1 MTQALT
7 SAVATAIGR
16 FASLAAIALAF
27 GAAASAE
34 DGKVPAPPYQV
45 HVSDYLVV
53 GVVWNE
59 ATVRKLLPAGL
70 KPSADMS
77 GGIAL
82 YKSDRGFGI
91 SPYDSVYAFVNVEGH
106 DAGPGVKGRWM
117 LQGGYGPDDK
127 VAAAI
132 RSTYGWPVRA
142 ATVTITET
150 VQGKRAVAQIG
161 GRDVFEIELKTTA
174 VPCDWVAGINHY
186 VGGSAG
192 RLNVNQIPFQGQW
205 CGGEPIKVANVA
217 PVDDPMAVL
226 VPAKVVWGG
235 LFRDGAIAF
244 TKPIAKP

>member
-7 SAVATAIGR
+7 FPTSFRTGR
-16 FASLAAIALAF
+16 LASLAAVAVAWCAVA
-27 GAAASAE
+27 GAE
-34 DGKVPAPPYQV
+34 DGRVPPPPYQV
-45 HVSDYLVV
+45 HVSDYVVV

-59 ATVRKLLPAGL
+59 ATVRKLLPAGV

-132 RSTYGWPVRA
+132 RATYGWPVRA
-142 ATVTITET
+142 AAVTITDT

-161 GRDVFEIELKTTA
+161 GRDVFEIELKVA
-174 VPCDWVAGINHY
+174 ALPCDWVAGINHY
-186 VGGSAG
+186 VGGGAG
-192 RLNVNQIPFQGQW
+192 RFNVNQIPFQGQW
-205 CGGEPIKVANVA
+205 CGGEPTKVANLA
-217 PVDDPMAVL
+217 PADDPMAVL
-226 VPAKVVWGG
+226 LPAKVVWGG

-244 TKPIAKP
+244 TKPLAKP